1 MKIKVKDVEHVA
13 ALARLNLSDR
23 EKELYTG
30 QFNVILE
37 HIDRLNQLDLEG
49 VEPTTY
55 VQPLQNVFRR
65 DREIS
70 SAKELLRAIMQEA
83 PDREDGFFKVPPVM
97 E

>member
-13 ALARLNLSDR
+13 ALARLNLSGQ
-23 EKELYTG
+23 EKEIYTG

-55 VQPLQNVFRR
+55 VQPLQNIFRK

-70 SAKELLRAIMQEA
+70 SEKALLREIMQEA
-83 PDREDGFFKVPPVM
+83 PDREDGLFKVPPVM

>member
-1 MKIKVKDVEHVA
+1 MKITVKDVEHVA
-13 ALARLNLSDR
+13 ALARLNLSDQ
-23 EKELYTG
+23 EKKIYTG

-55 VQPLQNVFRR
+55 VQHLQNVFRS

-70 SAKELLRAIMQEA
+70 SEKALLRAIMQA
-83 PDREDGFFKVPPVM
+83 SPDREDGLFKVPPVM